1 MDVLDNYKTVPVIF
15 SQWVANLKMSK
26 LLDQLVILNLD
37 RKLSKLSAGQL
48 WSTHLSRWFDL
59 KFNSESHWL
68 VWPLTIQVTY
78 RRVERAS
85 QQSSIA
91 RPIQGSGTAAAVVF
105 GSVVWMSFGM
115 AAHRTMKDTR
125 TIGLCCSHPDK
136 LRNEWPAARRQAFS
150 YSRVQDSGIWLG
162 AGRDWFIVFFF
173 KGSHDVDDG
182 LCIWPPSK
190 NSQLA
195 GKECEGAAGG
205 VCRRCSTAR
214 KCLPGFARSPSQHKS
229 SQSQPDLGSG

>member
-115 AAHRTMKDTR
+115 AAQSPFQISVCYERPENHE
-125 TIGLCCSHPDK
+125 GHSNH
-136 LRNEWPAARRQAFS
+136 
-150 YSRVQDSGIWLG
+150 
-162 AGRDWFIVFFF
+162 WFM
-173 KGSHDVDDG
+173 
-182 LCIWPPSK
+182 L
-190 NSQLA
+190 
-195 GKECEGAAGG
+195 
-205 VCRRCSTAR
+205 
-214 KCLPGFARSPSQHKS
+214 FAPW
-229 SQSQPDLGSG
+229 